1 MQEISKDTTLSE
13 LLKTHP
19 KVIKGLF
26 PELAMEC
33 LGCKAVVTDTIE
45 KAAMNHGKD
54 VDKLLK
60 EIKKRI
66 RQISLE

>member
-1 MQEISKDTTLSE
+1 MLDITKDTTISE
-13 LLKTHP
+13 LLKIHP
-19 KVIKGLF
+19 KIIKGLF

-33 LGCKAVVTDTIE
+33 LGCKAIVTDTIE

-54 VDKLLK
+54 VNKLLR

-66 RQISLE
+66 R